1 MNQEKAIEHLK
12 EEFQVTAETK
22 TTGLIPKITLCDL
35 DPDLYGKNDQEQL
48 KVDILSKNPEIR
60 KHVEDNKTFDI
71 LFIQETNQST
81 NRAVIKI
88 DPVILNFLNH
98 TKDHKKTNSVVF
110 VRN

>member
-1 MNQEKAIEHLK
+1 MEVCNISL
-12 EEFQVTAETK
+12 FIRP
-22 TTGLIPKITLCDL
+22 TGSFFIDIKYQLH
-35 DPDLYGKNDQEQL
+35 NQEQL